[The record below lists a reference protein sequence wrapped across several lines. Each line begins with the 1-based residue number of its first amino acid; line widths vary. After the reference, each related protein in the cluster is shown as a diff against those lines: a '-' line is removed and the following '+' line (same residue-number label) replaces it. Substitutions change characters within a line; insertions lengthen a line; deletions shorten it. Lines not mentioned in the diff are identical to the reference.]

1 MSVVSEISASST
13 IKKQEKKIVEN
24 LTKRTH
30 FSSSE
35 IERLLNLYRKT
46 VVRTNPL
53 YIYRNS
59 SPSPTPNPNFQCFR
73 FFELGSDNLIL
84 ISGFIDNC
92 SDTAGKQQQGE
103 KYGQETIQTIP
114 SFQL

>member
-1 MSVVSEISASST
+1 MSMSVVSEISASSA

-46 VVRTNPL
+46 VVRMKDRIETQDMMTFL
-53 YIYRNS
+53 YM
-59 SPSPTPNPNFQCFR
+59 
-73 FFELGSDNLIL
+73 
-84 ISGFIDNC
+84 
-92 SDTAGKQQQGE
+92 
-103 KYGQETIQTIP
+103 
-114 SFQL
+114 